1 MSIRA
6 RLLFLVALAI
16 LVPGILVGFRFF
28 QDRAGAIDAAMEN
41 LSASAR
47 VIAEDLD
54 EKIQGTAQLHF
65 GLARARDLG
74 ARDRA
79 ACSGFLSA
87 VLEEYP
93 QYTGILTIDPD
104 GSLFCDSLQTGREL
118 DLTDR
123 NYFKAALQSLGGVT
137 IEPAFGRLT
146 GISVLQIAYPAR
158 SNEGDLK
165 FVLLASFNLRKF
177 VDYHQRNL
185 KGMEILFFD
194 KAGTVLVWSPGVE
207 RAERAGTSIAD
218 TELFRLAA
226 DAPDGGTFQIN
237 GVDDVTRVWTVAT
250 TTPEIRDAGLYMAVG
265 VPKGDLVAGANRRL
279 LENIVALALAS
290 LLLFGGVW
298 FLAEISIRRQVGRI
312 AAMATELGRGD
323 LNARIPP
330 PHPRGELGELI
341 RVFNGAAESL
351 QQQRAAIDD
360 LNKKLGQSQKM
371 EAVGQ
376 LTGGIAHDFNNL
388 LTVILGNA
396 AALSEGLGDN
406 QRLRTLAEM
415 TERAAERGAELTSRL
430 LAFARR
436 QALEPRATDIN
447 RQVADMDKL
456 LRRTLGEDI
465 EIKMVQSSNLWNAMV
480 DPGQLESAILNLS
493 INARDA
499 MPGGGRLTIEP
510 ANAHLDEAYVA
521 GQIEVEPGEY
531 VMVAVSDSGTG
542 MDGATLERAFEP
554 FFSTK
559 EVGKGSGLGLS
570 MVYGFVKQSNGHV
583 RIYSEAGQGSTV
595 KLYLPRAAAGTDSAE
610 RRSSTAAAEGGPEKI
625 LLVEDDDL
633 VRDHVARQLSSLG
646 YDVVTARDGSE
657 AIEVLKR
664 GDHFDLL
671 FTDVVMPGGI
681 GGRQL
686 AEAAQKLRPDLPVL
700 FTSGYT
706 ENAIV
711 HNGRLDPGVHLL
723 QKPYRKQDLATKVRA
738 VLDEHRISAR

>member
-1 MSIRA
+1 MSIRT
-6 RLLFLVALAI
+6 RLLLLVALAT
-16 LVPGILVGFRFF
+16 LLPGVLLGFRFF
-28 QDRAGAIDAAMEN
+28 QERTSAIDAAVAS
-41 LSASAR
+41 LSSDVS

-54 EKIQGTAQLHF
+54 EKIQGTAQLLY
-65 GLARARDLG
+65 GLARARDLDG
-74 ARDRA
+74 RDRA
-79 ACSGFLSA
+79 ACSRFLSA
-87 VLEEYP
+87 VREEHP

-104 GSLFCDSLQTGREL
+104 GKLFCDSLQSGRDL

-123 NYFKAALQSLGGVT
+123 AYFIEARQSLGGVALQPT
-137 IEPAFGRLT
+137 FGRLT
-146 GISVLQIAYPAR
+146 GISVLQIAHPAR
-158 SNEGDLK
+158 SDRGDLK
-165 FVLLASFNLRKF
+165 FVLLASLNLQLF
-177 VDYHQRNL
+177 GDGHQRQL
-185 KGMEILFFD
+185 KDKVILFFD
-194 KAGTVLVWSPGVE
+194 SEGTVLFWSPGVE
-207 RAERAGTSIAD
+207 RLERIGTSIAD
-218 TELFRLAA
+218 MALFELATAHNDARILESPGIDGEPKVWAIAAFPSGVHGAQFHILVGQPRSELFA
-226 DAPDGGTFQIN
+226 D
-237 GVDDVTRVWTVAT
+237 
-250 TTPEIRDAGLYMAVG
+250 
-265 VPKGDLVAGANRRL
+265 ANRRFVNEFVIL
-279 LENIVALALAS
+279 TLVS

-298 FLAEISIRRQVGRI
+298 LLAEVSIRRQVGRI
-312 AAMATELGRGD
+312 ADMATSLGLGD
-323 LNARIPP
+323 LSARISP

-360 LNKKLGQSQKM
+360 LNRKLGQSQKM

-406 QRLRTLAEM
+406 QRLRALAEM

-436 QALEPRATDIN
+436 QPLEPRSMDIN
-447 RQVADMDKL
+447 QQVAGMDKL

-465 EIKMVQSSNLWNAMV
+465 EIRMVQGSDLWTAMV

-499 MPGGGRLTIEP
+499 MPKGGRLTIET
-510 ANAHLDEAYVA
+510 ANVYLDEAYVA

-542 MDGATLERAFEP
+542 MDGTTLERVFEP
-554 FFSTK
+554 FFTTK

-595 KLYLPRAAAGTDSAE
+595 KLYLPRARAEDE
-610 RRSSTAAAEGGPEKI
+610 RRDAAPANAVTAGGRERI
-625 LLVEDDDL
+625 LLVEDDEL

-657 AIEVLKR
+657 AIDVLKR

-723 QKPYRKQDLATKVRA
+723 QKPYRRQDLATKVRA
-738 VLDEHRISAR
+738 VLDEHRANAR